1 MLEFPEERHERPA
14 KPLLRDGPGTKVR
27 QADRQTNGRTDRQK
41 NGRIDIKKKDIHR
54 KINRKLQTD
63 KRKDRLK
70 HRPSSSD
77 DLKNRNNNKPNQFE
91 FNKGTILGKRKAR

>member
-41 NGRIDIKKKDIHR
+41 NGRIDIKKKDRHTQEDKQ
-54 KINRKLQTD
+54 KITDRQTD
-63 KRKDRLK
+63 GQTKK
-70 HRPSSSD
+70 
-77 DLKNRNNNKPNQFE
+77 
-91 FNKGTILGKRKAR
+91 